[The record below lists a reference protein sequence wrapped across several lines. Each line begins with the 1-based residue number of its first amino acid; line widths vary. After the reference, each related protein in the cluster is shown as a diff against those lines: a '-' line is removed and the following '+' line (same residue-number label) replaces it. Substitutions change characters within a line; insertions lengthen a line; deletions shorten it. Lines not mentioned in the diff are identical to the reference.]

1 MDAKLIPIH
10 LFRLWVHKPVSTLHL
25 GNIQLSLLY
34 SVEVFIISVEDRYIL
49 VSTPASNAATG
60 AFDPH
65 GERGGAG
72 GAGSGFDN
80 GCAGG
85 HRRVGVLGDADL
97 RRLSHCPR
105 GTVGGVRRSRRHR
118 VHGHHVTQPQQRE
131 VQPDGASAGEKCCDE
146 VTAGRR
152 SSLLL
157 PTDYE
162 LTLTLFIA

>member
-65 GERGGAG
+65 GQRGGAG

-80 GCAGG
+80 GCASG
-85 HRRVGVLGDADL
+85 RWRVGVLGDADL
-97 RRLSHCPR
+97 RRVSDCPR
-105 GTVGGVRRSRRHR
+105 GAVGSMWR
-118 VHGHHVTQPQQRE
+118 
-131 VQPDGASAGEKCCDE
+131 C
-146 VTAGRR
+146 
-152 SSLLL
+152 
-157 PTDYE
+157 
-162 LTLTLFIA
+162 